1 MSTSA
6 PLSEDS
12 SAGAARLTAAPHTIE
27 AELTYALPGGPRHV
41 LYMYPPPP
49 GTPRLSGRYAPRRV
63 PITDARPLTGEL
75 SLDVHGF
82 SLQPHATALVDAFD
96 DAAVRA
102 VYYPEME
109 RLVRQASG
117 ASSVLVFDHNLRSDV
132 RARAGQTG
140 VYEPVRRVHND
151 YTHESA
157 IRRVH
162 QLLGSAEAER
172 RLHNRLAIINVW
184 RPLFGPVLDVPLAVC
199 DGRTVEAEDLL
210 AIDLWYRDRVG
221 ENFSFLHSPRHRW
234 YYVPEMRA
242 EEALLLKCYDTAGD
256 GRCPFT
262 AHSAFDAPHVP
273 AGTRPRES
281 IEIRTLAFFDTPVAA
296 PIAAQLGPAEKG
308 K

>member
-6 PLSEDS
+6 PLTEDS
-12 SAGAARLTAAPHTIE
+12 STGAARLTAATSTDVE
-27 AELTYALPGGPRHV
+27 AELTYALPDGPRHV

-49 GTPRLSGRYAPRRV
+49 GTPRLSGRYEPRRM
-63 PITDARPLTGEL
+63 PIADARRVAAEL
-75 SLDVHGF
+75 SLDAHGF
-82 SLQPHATALVDAFD
+82 SLHPHPTALADAFD

-109 RLVRQASG
+109 RLVREATG
-117 ASSVLVFDHNLRSDV
+117 ASEVLVFDHNLRSDV
-132 RARAGQTG
+132 RARAGQAG

-162 QLLGSAEAER
+162 QLLGSTEAER
-172 RLHNRLAIINVW
+172 RLTRRLAIINVW
-184 RPLFGPVLDVPLAVC
+184 RPLFGPVRDVPLAVC
-199 DGRTVEAEDLL
+199 DGRSIEPQDLL

-234 YYVPEMRA
+234 YYVPDMLA
-242 EEALLLKCYDTAGD
+242 DEALLLKCYDTAGD

-262 AHSAFDAPHVP
+262 AHSAFDHPHVP
-273 AGTRPRES
+273 PGTRPRES
-281 IEIRTLAFFDTPVAA
+281 IEIRTLAFFDTPAR
-296 PIAAQLGPAEKG
+296 LHSGS
-308 K
+308 